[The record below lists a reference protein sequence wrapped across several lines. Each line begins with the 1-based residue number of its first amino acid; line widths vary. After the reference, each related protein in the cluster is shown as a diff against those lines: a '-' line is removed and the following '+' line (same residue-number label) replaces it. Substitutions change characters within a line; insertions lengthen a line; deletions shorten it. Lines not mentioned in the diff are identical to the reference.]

1 MSEQI
6 GEVKSDRLTSLDV
19 FRGATIAGMILVN
32 NPGSWAYVYPQLR
45 HADWHGWTFTDLIFP
60 FFLFIVGVAIVFSFS
75 RRIELGYSK
84 TKLFLKVIRRALILF
99 ALGLFLNGFP
109 NFDFSTI
116 RIMGVLQRIA
126 ICYLFAS
133 LIYLTSSVRWQAI
146 WSIVLLFVYWGLMEF
161 VPVPGIGAGLYEKG
175 RNFAAYVDSL
185 ILSGHMWSVTKT
197 WDPEGIVST
206 IPAISTTLFGVL
218 TGHWLRSK
226 RDEIEKTLWLFIMG
240 NLGLFIGAVW
250 NAWLPINKNLW
261 TSSYAVFTAGFALI
275 VLGFCHFFVDIKGYR
290 KIVYPFVVYGMNAIA
305 VFVLSG
311 IIGRLSVYFK
321 VSLSDGSMTTV
332 KNYIYENFFASWLG
346 PMYGSLGYA
355 IAHVLLMY
363 LFVWILYKRKIFIK
377 I

>member
-1 MSEQI
+1 M
-6 GEVKSDRLTSLDV
+6 GEELKVARLTSLDV

-84 TKLFLKVIRRALILF
+84 VKLFGKVVRRTIILF

-109 NFDFSTI
+109 EFNLSTI

-126 ICYLFAS
+126 ICYFFAS
-133 LIYLTSSVRWQAI
+133 IIYLTSNVRGQAI
-146 WSIVLLFVYWGLMEF
+146 WSFALLFIYWGLMEF

-185 ILSGHMWSVTKT
+185 ILKGHMWSVTKT
-197 WDPEGIVST
+197 WDPEGIIST

-226 RDEIEKTLWLFIMG
+226 KSDVEKTLWLFIMG

-261 TSSYAVFTAGFALI
+261 TSSYSVFTAGFALV
-275 VLGFCHFFVDIKGYR
+275 VLGFCYYFVDVKGY
-290 KIVYPFVVYGMNAIA
+290 KKWAYPFIVYGMNAIT

-311 IIGRLSVYFK
+311 IIGRLSIYFK
-321 VSLSDGSMTTV
+321 VSLPDGSKTTV
-332 KNYIYENFFASWLG
+332 KNYIYENLFASWLG
-346 PMYGSLGYA
+346 QMNGSLGYA

-363 LFVWILYKRKIFIK
+363 FLMWILYKKKIFIK

>member
-1 MSEQI
+1 MSEQTS
-6 GEVKSDRLTSLDV
+6 EVKLGRLTSLDV

-32 NPGSWAYVYPQLR
+32 NPGSWAYVYPQLG

-75 RRIELGYSK
+75 RRIEIGYSRM
-84 TKLFLKVIRRALILF
+84 KLFLKVIRRALILF

-126 ICYLFAS
+126 ICYFFAS
-133 LIYLTSSVRWQAI
+133 VIYLTSSIGWQVI
-146 WSIVLLFVYWGLMEF
+146 WSVILLFVYWGLMEF
-161 VPVPGIGAGLYEKG
+161 VPVPEIGAGLYEKG

-185 ILSGHMWSVTKT
+185 ILSGHMWSATKT
-197 WDPEGIVST
+197 WDPEGIIST

-226 RDEIEKTLWLFIMG
+226 RNEIEKTLWLFIMG

-261 TSSYAVFTAGFALI
+261 TSSYAVFTVGFALI
-275 VLGFCHFFVDIKGYR
+275 VLGFCYFFVDVKGYK
-290 KIVYPFVVYGMNAIA
+290 KIVYPFIVYGMNAIT

-321 VSLSDGSMTTV
+321 VSLSDGNMTTV
-332 KNYIYENFFASWLG
+332 KNYIYQNFFASWLG
-346 PMYGSLGYA
+346 PMNGSLGYA

-363 LFVWILYKRKIFIK
+363 LFVWILYKKKIFIK

>member
-1 MSEQI
+1 M
-6 GEVKSDRLTSLDV
+6 GEELKVARLTSLDV

-84 TKLFLKVIRRALILF
+84 VKLFGKVVRRTIILF

-109 NFDFSTI
+109 EFNLSTI

-126 ICYLFAS
+126 ICYFFAS
-133 LIYLTSSVRWQAI
+133 IIYLTSNVRGQAI
-146 WSIVLLFVYWGLMEF
+146 WSFVLLFIYWGLMEF

-185 ILSGHMWSVTKT
+185 ILKGRMWSVTKT
-197 WDPEGIVST
+197 WDPEGIIST

-226 RDEIEKTLWLFIMG
+226 KSDVEKTLWLFIMG

-261 TSSYAVFTAGFALI
+261 TSSYSVFTAGFALV
-275 VLGFCHFFVDIKGYR
+275 VLGFCYYFVDVKGY
-290 KIVYPFVVYGMNAIA
+290 KKWAYPFIVYGMNAIT

-311 IIGRLSVYFK
+311 IIGRLSIYFK
-321 VSLSDGSMTTV
+321 VSLPDGSKTTV
-332 KNYIYENFFASWLG
+332 KNYIYENLFASWLG
-346 PMYGSLGYA
+346 QMNGSLGYA

-363 LFVWILYKRKIFIK
+363 FLMWILYKKKIFIK